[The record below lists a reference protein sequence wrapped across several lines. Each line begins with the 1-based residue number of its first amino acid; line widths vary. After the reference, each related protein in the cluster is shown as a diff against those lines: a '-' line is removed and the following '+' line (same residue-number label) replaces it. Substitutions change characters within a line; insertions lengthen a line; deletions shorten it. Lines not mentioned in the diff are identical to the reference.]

1 MGATMKLS
9 DYLKGVGRPIAYYPG
24 LRSITGSTT
33 ATIFICQFIYWTG
46 KESAKD
52 GWIYKTSA
60 DIEEETGLSYEEQ
73 KTARG
78 KLVKA
83 GLMEENYAR
92 LEHQMYFK
100 VDLDKLNEEWG
111 KLNPPVPEQGNATF
125 GKAETTNS
133 LISNTETTTENTA
146 TAEIFKTYE
155 NNISMLTPMLSQRIG
170 DALDTYPAQW
180 ILDAI
185 GEAVMHNARN
195 WAYIEKI
202 LKTWKARGRANDKPL
217 DKMSDVDKELL
228 RMDIKPA
235 HQVIEEMGLNDVSD
249 EEQKIKNQKAL
260 AKIKETE

>member
-1 MGATMKLS
+1 VSVKIMGLVWDLVIPQNEKLVLLAYADHASHDGSNIYPAVKTIAKKTGYSERSVQVITRSIEDRGYLCS
-9 DYLKGVGRPIAYYPG
+9 DGQGPKGTNKWRIPLHLGVIMPMTSRGAESAPVQSETQGGAENDVKGCRKEPKGVKR
-24 LRSITGSTT
+24 T
-33 ATIFICQFIYWTG
+33 APEPSLTVNESSV
-46 KESAKD
+46 KETDAK
-52 GWIYKTSA
+52 I
-60 DIEEETGLSYEEQ
+60 
-73 KTARG
+73 
-78 KLVKA
+78 
-83 GLMEENYAR
+83 
-92 LEHQMYFK
+92 
-100 VDLDKLNEEWG
+100 
-111 KLNPPVPEQGNATF
+111 
-125 GKAETTNS
+125 
-133 LISNTETTTENTA
+133 
-146 TAEIFKTYE
+146 IFKSYE
-155 NNISMLTPMLSQRIG
+155 NNIAMITEKSASFIG

-185 GEAVMHNARN
+185 GEAVKHNARN